1 MNFAAPIANLS
12 KGVIVGIISI
22 ILILVFISIYLCARV
37 RRERRLIAEMK
48 AAGLANFEEG
58 NIESIDP
65 DVNLDEQADL
75 LPYNKDYEFPRDK
88 LKLGKQLGAGAFGV
102 VLKAIAQGI
111 VPYEEESTVAVKM
124 VKKQTDNEVMKAL
137 VSELK
142 IMIHLGQHLNV
153 VNLLGAVT
161 KNVAKRE
168 LMVIVEYCQFGN
180 LQSFL
185 VKHRPFFVDQI
196 VNDKIDPSIMKNDL
210 RWSNNSAFN
219 TYNRYEPLPLQWLH
233 VACFNLITNRG
244 ASASTT
250 QHGNFRATM
259 TCCAKIYYLI
269 GCRLLFRF
277 YFYAAELL

>member
-1 MNFAAPIANLS
+1 MSKLFTAPTATLNKGIA
-12 KGVIVGIISI
+12 IGIASI
-22 ILILVFISIYLCARV
+22 ILILIFITIYLCARV
-37 RRERRLIAEMK
+37 RREKRLIAELK

-58 NIESIDP
+58 NLESIDP

-75 LPYNKDYEFPRDK
+75 LPYNKDVEFPRDK

-102 VLKAIAQGI
+102 VVKAIAQGI

-142 IMIHLGQHLNV
+142 IMIHLGTHLNV

-161 KNVAKRE
+161 KNIAKRE

-196 VNDKIDPSIMKNDL
+196 RND
-210 RWSNNSAFN
+210 RYGFN
-219 TYNRYEPLPLQWLH
+219 
-233 VACFNLITNRG
+233 F
-244 ASASTT
+244 
-250 QHGNFRATM
+250 
-259 TCCAKIYYLI
+259 
-269 GCRLLFRF
+269 
-277 YFYAAELL
+277 

>member
-1 MNFAAPIANLS
+1 LTFIISQQTAPMSDLS
-12 KGVIVGIISI
+12 MGLIVGVISI
-22 ILILVFISIYLCARV
+22 ILLLVLLSIYLCARV
-37 RRERRLIAEMK
+37 RREKRLIKELK

-58 NIESIDP
+58 NLESINP
-65 DVNLDEQADL
+65 EINIDEQADL

-102 VLKAIAQGI
+102 VVKAIAQGI

-161 KNVAKRE
+161 KNIAKRE
-168 LMVIVEYCQFGN
+168 LMVIVEYCRFGN

-185 VKHRPFFVDQI
+185 VKHRPYFVDQI
-196 VNDKIDPSIMKNDL
+196 IEDAIDPSIMKNEM
-210 RWSNNSAFN
+210 RWSKNSAYN
-219 TYNRYEPLPLQWLH
+219 SYNRF
-233 VACFNLITNRG
+233 VR
-244 ASASTT
+244 
-250 QHGNFRATM
+250 
-259 TCCAKIYYLI
+259 
-269 GCRLLFRF
+269 
-277 YFYAAELL
+277 

>member
-1 MNFAAPIANLS
+1 MIFFLTAPALN
-12 KGVIVGIISI
+12 KGIIIGIACI
-22 ILILVFISIYLCARV
+22 ILILILITIFLCARV
-37 RRERRLIAEMK
+37 RRERRLIAELK

-75 LPYNKDYEFPRDK
+75 LPYNKDVEFPRDR

-102 VLKAIAQGI
+102 VLKATAQGI
-111 VPYEEESTVAVKM
+111 IPYEEESTVAVKM

-161 KNVAKRE
+161 KNIAKRE

-196 VNDKIDPSIMKNDL
+196 RNDKIDPMIMRNDL
-210 RWSNNSAFN
+210 RWSKNSA
-219 TYNRYEPLPLQWLH
+219 YAPNR
-233 VACFNLITNRG
+233 
-244 ASASTT
+244 
-250 QHGNFRATM
+250 
-259 TCCAKIYYLI
+259 
-269 GCRLLFRF
+269 
-277 YFYAAELL
+277 